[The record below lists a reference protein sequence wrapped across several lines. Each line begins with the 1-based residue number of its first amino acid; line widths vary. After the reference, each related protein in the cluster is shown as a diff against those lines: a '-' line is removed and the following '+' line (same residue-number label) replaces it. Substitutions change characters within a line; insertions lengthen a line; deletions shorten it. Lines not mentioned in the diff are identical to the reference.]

1 MSPMAPQPLHDALA
15 IDGDALVAAVG
26 GGGKTTLLFA
36 LARERAAPDAPPQRR
51 GFAVLTTTTKFTI
64 PPEAHHLPLVLATN
78 PLVRATAIDDAQQ
91 RGRPAA
97 IVGSGRGER
106 GRILAVE
113 PDWPAAALALA
124 GVGLVGVEADGAS
137 GRQFKAPAG
146 HEPALPGGVT
156 HVLAVVGLTVLG
168 KPLDSRAIHRPERVR
183 ALTDAQAGDP
193 VTPDLIAAVLAHPQG
208 GRKDVPPEARFA
220 VVITHAARDPDGAT
234 AIAAACH
241 ARGLDRV
248 LAFDANADLARCL

>member
-1 MSPMAPQPLHDALA
+1 MPWSRRSAAAARPPSSSPSPASGPRPTPRRS
-15 IDGDALVAAVG
+15 AAASPSSPPPPSSPSPPRR
-26 GGGKTTLLFA
+26 TTSPWCW
-36 LARERAAPDAPPQRR
+36 RP
-51 GFAVLTTTTKFTI
+51 T
-64 PPEAHHLPLVLATN
+64 

-193 VTPDLIAAVLAHPQG
+193 VTP
-208 GRKDVPPEARFA
+208 
-220 VVITHAARDPDGAT
+220 T
-234 AIAAACH
+234 
-241 ARGLDRV
+241 
-248 LAFDANADLARCL
+248 